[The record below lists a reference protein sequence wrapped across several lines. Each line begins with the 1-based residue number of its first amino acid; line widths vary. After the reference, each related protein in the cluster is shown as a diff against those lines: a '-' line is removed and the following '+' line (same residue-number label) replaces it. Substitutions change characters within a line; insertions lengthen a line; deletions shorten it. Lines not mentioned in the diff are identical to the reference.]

1 MLMINS
7 AVKVGSQGSLGGKE
21 TENKIDFTSDNIKF
35 NTYKQKYQFL
45 RKQLNTDPGDKDL

>member
-1 MLMINS
+1 MINS

-21 TENKIDFTSDNIKF
+21 TNSKIDFTNNDIKF

>member
-21 TENKIDFTSDNIKF
+21 TESKIDFASDNIKF

>member
-7 AVKVGSQGSLGGKE
+7 AVKVGSQGSLGGNE
-21 TENKIDFTSDNIKF
+21 TENKIDFASDNIKF